1 MVKDCLKSLCAG
13 CQIKPARPLFQSVC
27 HPAKTDFLTE
37 MRFRLLSLWHIKQT
51 DECQNGINAMKTPA
65 GNPSIQFFSDKPACG
80 RGQNTACGL
89 ATCFFA
95 GILFLLIG
103 VTPYTVEAQ
112 PDSLRLLLSLPVEAR
127 YAVAD
132 HLSNVYVV
140 TTDNAL
146 EKYTADGRLLA
157 RYSNN
162 RLGQAALLD
171 VSNPLKVMVWYAD
184 SRTALFLDRS
194 LTALGELSLINAG
207 YPDVRVV
214 AASQDGN
221 IWVYDDANFR
231 LLKIGPDGEKKYESQ
246 AMNMSGQAPRA
257 FDCLREYND
266 QVFLADSTQGVFI
279 FDAFAQFNRLF
290 VPLQPVKNFQV
301 VDDQI
306 HYLSGTQLIEERIQV
321 RADREIEVSQQI
333 LSAGRIILSPF
344 RLVAIRK
351 EKVEIYGY

>member
-1 MVKDCLKSLCAG
+1 MKITASTSS
-13 CQIKPARPLFQSVC
+13 IR
-27 HPAKTDFLTE
+27 FL
-37 MRFRLLSLWHIKQT
+37 
-51 DECQNGINAMKTPA
+51 
-65 GNPSIQFFSDKPACG
+65 SDKPVCG
-80 RGQNTACGL
+80 RGQKTAFGL
-89 ATCFFA
+89 AARLFA
-95 GILFLLIG
+95 DILVLLFW
-103 VTPYTVEAQ
+103 VTPGTIEAQ
-112 PDSLRLLLSLPVEAR
+112 QDSLRLLLSLPVEAR

-132 HLSNVYVV
+132 HLSNVYAI
-140 TTDNAL
+140 TADNVI

-184 SRTALFLDRS
+184 SRTTLFLDRS

-207 YPDVRVV
+207 YPDVRAL

-221 IWVYDDANFR
+221 IWIYDDANFR

-279 FDAFAQFNRLF
+279 FDAFAQFSRLF

-306 HYLSGTQLIEERIQV
+306 HYLSGTKLIEERIQV
-321 RADREIEVSQQI
+321 RADREIEVSQHI
-333 LSAGRIILSPF
+333 LSAGTIILSPY